1 MLTPYGAEL
10 APPAAAGQTRVNTRP
25 RQTNSIAPRAPGCS
39 GGTVRAAGLQ
49 IWGLAP
55 SPLLQVLLYNF
66 VLWITTICC
75 VFVVCSPIYSTP
87 KM

>member
-10 APPAAAGQTRVNTRP
+10 APLRGGANKSMHTPPANQ
-25 RQTNSIAPRAPGCS
+25 QLAPRAPGCS

-55 SPLLQVLLYNF
+55 SPPLQVPLYNF
-66 VLWITTICC
+66 VLLITTICC
-75 VFVVCSPIYSTP
+75 VFAVCSPKYSTP